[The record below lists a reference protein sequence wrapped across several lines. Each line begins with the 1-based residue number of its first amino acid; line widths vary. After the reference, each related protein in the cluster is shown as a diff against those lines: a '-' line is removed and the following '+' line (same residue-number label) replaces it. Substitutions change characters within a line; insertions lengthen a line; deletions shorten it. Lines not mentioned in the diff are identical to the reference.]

1 MYNLVALF
9 IRYSGVITFVVFESI
24 ALFWAVRYNER
35 QHEIYVTSANV
46 ATGVLYKRYEQ
57 ISNYFSLSN
66 INDSLAKEN
75 AKLLSQLEQSKFER
89 SIQRDTIQDVEEKL
103 QLYSYIAANVID
115 NSINS
120 RENYLTIDVG
130 TAQGIHQGMGVISK
144 NGVVG
149 IVKTVSKNFSQV
161 LSVLNSQCNISAS
174 VRRTGFFG
182 YLVWNG
188 ESPHQVTLEAIPKY
202 SEIAV
207 GDSIQTSG
215 YSAIFPKGIYI
226 GKVMQYGVKPGSNF
240 YAIEVELANDLG
252 NLEYVYVVD
261 NLFRQEL
268 EQLEQQAKPVKG
280 TFLKQ

>member
-9 IRYSGVITFVVFESI
+9 IRYSGVITFLVFESI

-103 QLYSYIAANVID
+103 QLYSYIAANAID

-120 RENYLTIDVG
+120 REITSPLMSARHKAYTKVWALSVKMVWLVLSKPYRKIFRKCYQYSIANVISVHRCAVPDSSAIWFG
-130 TAQGIHQGMGVISK
+130 TAKAHIK
-144 NGVVG
+144 
-149 IVKTVSKNFSQV
+149 
-161 LSVLNSQCNISAS
+161 L
-174 VRRTGFFG
+174 R
-182 YLVWNG
+182 
-188 ESPHQVTLEAIPKY
+188 
-202 SEIAV
+202 
-207 GDSIQTSG
+207 
-215 YSAIFPKGIYI
+215 
-226 GKVMQYGVKPGSNF
+226 
-240 YAIEVELANDLG
+240 
-252 NLEYVYVVD
+252 
-261 NLFRQEL
+261 
-268 EQLEQQAKPVKG
+268 
-280 TFLKQ
+280 